1 MGIRL
6 GGVWIS
12 SPLLTRRGAPRHML
26 GLYHHTR
33 QLVAPALCW
42 SSPPKRAGIRSFTF
56 RFGALGVVE
65 PSAFHITNPAAESSR
80 SAPPH
85 RSAPAADPRRR
96 DTPVRVRLGLQQRA
110 QTNFRRHLTRAIRR
124 FSVLLVADLASFYV
138 MRALLRA
145 VRDDA
150 AFGEWLGGLLAA
162 VLPKG
167 ILNGWQFAAALLVGL
182 LVTGNYGPGDQRRDP
197 RRLFLAC
204 ALATALPLWMT
215 IWTRGMELVAVQYLL
230 TTTLVCIGLV
240 AQRLTLDWAIARAA
254 PARRTAAPTLFVGPA
269 EECYAAMR
277 GPAFAARTEHRTVG
291 FLDAH
296 IPPAP
301 DALGHIVDF
310 ARVLHETPTEA
321 VVVCGYLT
329 DARFHD
335 VVDAALA
342 AGCQVLSVPRSIEL
356 AGVQPTLVWRHA
368 QPLVELTA
376 PTLRGGQLVIKRVM
390 DVIGAGIGLLLLSPL
405 FVVLAALVKLDSPG
419 PVFFRQQRV
428 GRGGRRFRIA
438 KFRTMSPDAEAR
450 REELLARSIYADGRL
465 FKVPDDPRITT
476 LGRWLRQSSLDE
488 LPQLFNVLKGD
499 MSLVGPRPPL
509 PSEVDLYEAHH
520 YARFDVKPGMTGPW
534 QVNGRNQVTDFEQI
548 VALETRYIREWSIWA
563 DLVILVRTVGAV
575 ARMRGA
581 H

>member
-1 MGIRL
+1 MLAPFSTL
-6 GGVWIS
+6 GNSLRQRYTGV
-12 SPLLTRRGAPRHML
+12 P
-26 GLYHHTR
+26 
-33 QLVAPALCW
+33 
-42 SSPPKRAGIRSFTF
+42 PPKRAGTRSFTF
-56 RFGALGVVE
+56 RFGVSRRVE
-65 PSAFHITNPAAESSR
+65 PSAFHITNPAGE
-80 SAPPH
+80 APPQAEPQ
-85 RSAPAADPRRR
+85 RRRAAAAPTDRRR
-96 DTPVRVRLGLQQRA
+96 DTPLRLRMGLQQRA
-110 QTNFRRHLTRAIRR
+110 QTNFRRHLTRAVRR
-124 FSVLLVADLASFYV
+124 LAVLLLADLASFYV

-150 AFGEWLGGLLAA
+150 ALGNWIAGQLSA

-215 IWTRGMELVAVQYLL
+215 IWARGMELVAVQYLL
-230 TTTLVCIGLV
+230 TTTLVWVGLV
-240 AQRLTLDWAIARAA
+240 TQRLTLDRAIARAA

-269 EECYAAMR
+269 EDCHTAMR
-277 GPAFAARTEHRTVG
+277 GPAFASPTEHRVVG
-291 FLDAH
+291 FLDVH

-301 DALGHIVDF
+301 EALGHIVDF
-310 ARVLHETPTEA
+310 ARVLYDTPIETI
-321 VVVCGYLT
+321 VVCGYLT

-342 AGCQVLSVPRSIEL
+342 AGCQVLSVPRAIEL

-376 PTLRGGQLVIKRVM
+376 PTLRGGQLVIKRAM
-390 DVIGAGIGLLLLSPL
+390 DVIGAGIGLLLLSPV
-405 FVVLAALVKLDSPG
+405 FITLAVFVKLDSPG

-438 KFRTMSPDAEAR
+438 KFRTMSPDAEER
-450 REELLARSIYADGRL
+450 REALFDRNVYSDRRL

-509 PSEVDLYEAHH
+509 PSEVELYEAHH
-520 YARFDVKPGMTGPW
+520 YARFDVKPGITGPW
-534 QVNGRNQVTDFEQI
+534 QVNGRNQVTDFEQV
-548 VALETRYIREWSIWA
+548 VALETQYIREWSVWA
-563 DLVILVRTVGAV
+563 DLWLMIKTVPVVVG
-575 ARMRGA
+575 MRGA
-581 H
+581 F